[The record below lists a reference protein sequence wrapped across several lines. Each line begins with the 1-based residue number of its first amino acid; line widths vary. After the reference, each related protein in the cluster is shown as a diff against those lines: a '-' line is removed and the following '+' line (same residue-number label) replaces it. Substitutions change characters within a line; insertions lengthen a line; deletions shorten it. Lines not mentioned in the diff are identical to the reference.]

1 MAISRGTAS
10 VGSAFD
16 PKAYH
21 GGPAKKLSLDDFT
34 KKMMAFGPEGPPPG
48 FDPRAFA
55 VDESTLPPTGKT
67 YRGPGVDIDY
77 GPKKPE
83 PMPTFETPPSYEI
96 PEMSTP
102 KPADHGIS
110 GMLGALPP
118 GMTPKTGSGKM
129 YSRGKEFVYEEPE
142 ETEFARLTRLRR
154 EADPRWDIKPAASYT
169 VGGVGHGDRDSLL
182 AGGRYHDR
190 YTIGGWKPMSGEGYK
205 GPRDYTITEGDRFR
219 GGDPW
224 SPESLKYGGKLAKGT
239 FMDAIGD
246 RSSADE
252 LRGEFTDE
260 AADEW
265 IRGITGITPSGR
277 FWRDT
282 PEAWAASGRDPASL
296 ERGRFIGRMP
306 APGDKATAA
315 WELPEL
321 SGIEHLSAAKYAF
334 LPDDYTITE
343 TGGIG
348 GYRHPTSGV
357 GLAGWGYDKAAHES
371 DLRRFYGDD
380 VYEGLRTRPS
390 ERVTSTRWLTPEE
403 EVIRARE
410 MGWV

>member
-1 MAISRGTAS
+1 MAISRSTAS
-10 VGSAFD
+10 VGPAFD

-21 GGPAKKLSLDDFT
+21 GGPVKKLSLDDFT

-48 FDPRAFA
+48 FDPRAYS

-83 PMPTFETPPSYEI
+83 LMPTFETPPSYEI
-96 PEMSTP
+96 PEMPTP

-110 GMLGALPP
+110 GMLGALPR

-129 YSRGKEFVYEEPE
+129 YSRGEEFVYEEPE
-142 ETEFARLTRLRR
+142 EGELERLSRLRR
-154 EADPRWDIKPAASYT
+154 EADPRWDMKPAGTYT
-169 VGGVGHGDRDSLL
+169 
-182 AGGRYHDR
+182 AGSDR
-190 YTIGGWKPMSGEGYK
+190 YTIGGWKPTSGE
-205 GPRDYTITEGDRFR
+205 RHR
-219 GGDPW
+219 GGSAW
-224 SPESLKYGGKLAKGT
+224 SPESLKYGGKGT
-239 FMDAIGD
+239 FMDAVGG
-246 RSSADE
+246 RSSRGE
-252 LRGEFTDE
+252 LSGEFTDE

-348 GYRHPTSGV
+348 GYRYPTSGI

-380 VYEGLRTRPS
+380 VYEGLRTTPDS
-390 ERVTSTRWLTPEE
+390 YGASRWLTPEE

>member
-34 KKMMAFGPEGPPPG
+34 KKMLAFGSEGPPPG
-48 FDPRAFA
+48 FDPRAYS
-55 VDESTLPPTGKT
+55 VDESTLPPTGKS
-67 YRGPGVDIDY
+67 YRGPVDDIDY

-96 PEMSTP
+96 PEMPTP
-102 KPADHGIS
+102 KPPGGIS

-129 YSRGKEFVYEEPE
+129 YSRGKEFVAEPFK
-142 ETEFARLTRLRR
+142 ETEMARLTRLRR
-154 EADPRWDIKPAASYT
+154 EADPMWDVKPVGTYT
-169 VGGVGHGDRDSLL
+169 TDE
-182 AGGRYHDR
+182 R
-190 YTIGGWKPMSGEGYK
+190 YTIGGWKPMSGERY
-205 GPRDYTITEGDRFR
+205 R
-219 GGDPW
+219 GGDRW
-224 SPESLKYGGKLAKGT
+224 SPESLKYGGK
-239 FMDAIGD
+239 DAFTDVVGVRAPRGD
-246 RSSADE
+246 FSFDTVS
-252 LRGEFTDE
+252 TDE

-265 IRGITGITPSGR
+265 IRGITGLTPSGS

-315 WELPEL
+315 WEIPEL

-334 LPDDYTITE
+334 LPDDYTITG

-348 GYRHPTSGV
+348 GYRYPTSGV

-380 VYEGLRTRPS
+380 VYEGLRTTPDS
-390 ERVTSTRWLTPEE
+390 YGGTRWLTPEE

-410 MGWV
+410 RGWI